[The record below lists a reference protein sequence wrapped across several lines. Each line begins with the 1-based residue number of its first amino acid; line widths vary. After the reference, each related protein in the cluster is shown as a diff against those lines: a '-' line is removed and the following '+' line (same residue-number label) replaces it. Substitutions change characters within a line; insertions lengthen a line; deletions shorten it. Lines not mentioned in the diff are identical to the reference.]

1 MALRNEKFTAS
12 RDVIIRTSAWVE
24 AVKYY
29 ESVLGLSVTHRGKN
43 IVGLEAGGFC
53 LYVENGQEHG
63 PVFELL
69 VSDVA
74 AAKSRLLSAGC
85 TLVEEDPSVPRCY
98 IKDPFGLTYNIG
110 LDRRRQ

>member
-1 MALRNEKFTAS
+1 MAQRNQQFTAS
-12 RDVIIRTSAWVE
+12 RDVVIRTKHWIE

-43 IVGLEAGGFC
+43 NVGLEAGGLC
-53 LYVENGQEHG
+53 LYVENGEEHG

-69 VSDVA
+69 VADVA
-74 AAKSRLLSAGC
+74 AAKAKLLSAGC

-98 IKDPFGLTYNIG
+98 VRDPYGLTYNIG
-110 LDRRRQ
+110 LDRRRP